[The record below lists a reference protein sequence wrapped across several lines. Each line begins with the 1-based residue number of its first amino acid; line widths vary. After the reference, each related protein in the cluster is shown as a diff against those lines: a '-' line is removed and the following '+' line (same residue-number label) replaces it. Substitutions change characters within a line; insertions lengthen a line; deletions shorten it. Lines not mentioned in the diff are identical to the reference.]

1 MNELRYYFSIFLRR
15 LHYFLFVA
23 VSVAAV
29 SVIVAM
35 SLPPAYVA
43 QMRLLLEAPQIPS
56 ELAASTVTTPEIEQL
71 EIIEQRLMTREN
83 LLAIARSQEVFEAVE
98 KMSADDVV
106 EAMRARTVIRRA
118 GRRDDTPLMTLS
130 FEARS
135 AAIAA
140 GVLNAYLTRIEERNI
155 EFRTALAG
163 NTLEFFQQEVAR
175 LGADLDRQSARILEF
190 KNANADALPEGLDYR
205 MTQQS
210 LQQERLSQ
218 VTAEISTL
226 ARQRERLVQMF
237 EATGQV
243 GAAGPLSPV
252 EQQLQDLRRQLDEAM
267 AVYSPE
273 NPRVRMLE
281 ARIAQIEARLASQP
295 ASTQAPADDPR
306 RSSLLDI
313 QLAEIDARIELLR
326 EQQGEI
332 EARLEGL
339 QEAISKTPANAIALE
354 ELNRSYANIEG
365 QYNTAVGRL
374 AQASTGERIEAL
386 SRGQRLSVIEPPVA
400 PSRPTKPNR
409 LLIAGGGSAF
419 GIFAGLALVVL
430 LEVLGRPVRR
440 PADLVQRLGIR
451 PLATIPYTRTGPEV
465 FWKRLLK
472 TAVYLGI
479 LLGIP
484 AAVYAVHLFYL
495 PLDLLAD
502 RAMDKM
508 GMRW

>member
-1 MNELRYYFSIFLRR
+1 MNELRYYFSIFMRR

-29 SVIVAM
+29 SVIVAL

-83 LLAIARSQEVFEAVE
+83 LLAIARAQQVFENVE
-98 KMSADDVV
+98 KMSADAIVN
-106 EAMRARTVIRRA
+106 AMRARTIFRRA
-118 GRRDDTPLMTLS
+118 SRRGDTPLMTIT
-130 FEARS
+130 FEARN
-135 AAIAA
+135 AAVAA
-140 GVLNAYLTRIEERNI
+140 SVLSAYLTRIEERNI
-155 EFRTALAG
+155 AFRTALVG

-175 LGADLDRQSARILEF
+175 LGTDLDRQSARILEF
-190 KNANADALPEGLDYR
+190 KNANADALPEGLNYR
-205 MTQQS
+205 MNQQS
-210 LQQERLSQ
+210 LLQERLSQ
-218 VTAEISTL
+218 IISEISTL
-226 ARQRERLVQMF
+226 TRQRERLVQVF
-237 EATGQV
+237 QITGQT
-243 GAAGPLSPV
+243 GPAASLSPG
-252 EQQLQDLRRQLDEAM
+252 ERQLQDLRRQRDEAL

-281 ARIAQIEARLASQP
+281 ARIAQLEDRLATQP
-295 ASTQAPADDPR
+295 AGPQETADPSR
-306 RSSLLDI
+306 ISMLDI
-313 QLAEIDARIELLR
+313 QLAEIDSRVEIQR
-326 EQQGEI
+326 EQQAEI
-332 EARLEGL
+332 ERRLAGL
-339 QEAISKTPANAIALE
+339 EDAIAKTPANAIALE
-354 ELNRSYANIEG
+354 ELTRTYANIEG
-365 QYNTAVGRL
+365 QYNTAVDRL

-400 PSRPTKPNR
+400 PSTPTKPNR
-409 LLIAGGGSAF
+409 ALIAGGGSAF

-430 LEVLGRPVRR
+430 LEVLSRPVRR
-440 PADLVQRLGIR
+440 PADLVHRLGIR
-451 PLATIPYTRTGPEV
+451 PLATIPYIRTGSET

-479 LLGIP
+479 ILGIP
-484 AAVYAVHLFYL
+484 AAVYAVHIFYL

-502 RAMDKM
+502 RVMDKM

>member
-1 MNELRYYFSIFLRR
+1 MNELHYYFSIFLRR

-23 VSVAAV
+23 VSVATV
-29 SVIVAM
+29 SVIVAL

-56 ELAASTVTTPEIEQL
+56 ELAASTVTMPALEQL

-83 LLAIARSQEVFEAVE
+83 LLAIARSQQVFEAVGT
-98 KMSADDVV
+98 MSADAVA
-106 EAMRARTVIRRA
+106 EAMSARTVIRRA
-118 GRRDDTPLMTLS
+118 GWGGGTPLMTIS
-130 FEARS
+130 FEAHS

-140 GVLNAYLTRIEERNI
+140 GVLNAYLTLIEDQNV
-155 EFRTALAG
+155 EFRTARAG

-205 MTQQS
+205 LTQQA

-218 VTAEISTL
+218 VTREISTL

-281 ARIAQIEARLASQP
+281 ARITQIEARLASQP
-295 ASTQAPADDPR
+295 ASPQTPAGPS

-313 QLAEIDARIELLR
+313 QLAEIDSRIELLR

-332 EARLEGL
+332 EVRLEGL
-339 QEAISKTPANAIALE
+339 EEAIARTPANAIALE
-354 ELNRSYANIEG
+354 ELTRTYANIEG
-365 QYNTAVGRL
+365 QYNTAVDRL
-374 AQASTGERIEAL
+374 ARASTGERIEAL

-409 LLIAGGGSAF
+409 VLIAGGGSAF
-419 GIFAGLALVVL
+419 GIFAGLGLIVL

-440 PADLVQRLGIR
+440 PADLVQRLGIQ
-451 PLATIPYTRTGPEV
+451 PLATIPYIRTGSEV

-479 LLGIP
+479 ILGIP